1 LGRQNQHAILAA
13 VTAVGATP
21 IEIVKAESFPHV
33 DGKALINFERA
44 YDVMEEEGIDGL
56 IALNW
61 LNVYYLT
68 STVAIGMKFRSDFA
82 SFATFPRDRD
92 QPRHFVGLVPEG
104 WDMANRSGDELPE
117 LMPFSGAIHSRSSL
131 H

>member
-1 LGRQNQHAILAA
+1 MIKRRALLKGLAA
-13 VTAVGATP
+13 GTAAAATATTFARSTTAGATP

-68 STVAIGMKFRSDFA
+68 STVSIGTKFRSDFA
-82 SFATFPRDRD
+82 
-92 QPRHFVGLVPEG
+92 
-104 WDMANRSGDELPE
+104 
-117 LMPFSGAIHSRSSL
+117 
-131 H
+131 